1 MLTFIKFT
9 PLDPTYKPFTFL
21 LHPRLKR
28 SNIIDDH
35 LLILEHFFDDEVRIQ
50 LWGESPAIWSSRFDL
65 GVYVNHQLLDT
76 TPSQLHDGDIV
87 AFPQRR
93 YNLKTAVRFRVQV
106 ESLELSC
113 GVEHE
118 LEAMQ
123 TMAQELLEE
132 QRGHGAG
139 TSSDEESSDHAEIH
153 TPAPPTFSYAALIAS
168 RRSRDLQPAPPAT
181 TPSNPPPTLVST
193 SLLRSPRAYSSFT
206 SHSVVTAAADT
217 S

>member
-93 YNLKTAVRFRVQV
+93 YNLKTATFTRFATCTSRDH
-106 ESLELSC
+106 SLQSASNFGIHFFTTVSPGVLIIHIPFGGHSCRRHLLITPNFSILS
-113 GVEHE
+113 
-118 LEAMQ
+118 A
-123 TMAQELLEE
+123 
-132 QRGHGAG
+132 
-139 TSSDEESSDHAEIH
+139 AEIQRSVIARGGGSFIRSFITH
-153 TPAPPTFSYAALIAS
+153 FSTHLGTGS
-168 RRSRDLQPAPPAT
+168 K
-181 TPSNPPPTLVST
+181 
-193 SLLRSPRAYSSFT
+193 
-206 SHSVVTAAADT
+206 
-217 S
+217 